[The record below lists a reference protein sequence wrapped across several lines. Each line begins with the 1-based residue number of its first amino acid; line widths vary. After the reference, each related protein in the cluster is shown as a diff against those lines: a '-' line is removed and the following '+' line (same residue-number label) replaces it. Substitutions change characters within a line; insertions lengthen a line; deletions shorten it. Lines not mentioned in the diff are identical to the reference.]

1 MRVLILSC
9 NTGEGHNS
17 AAKAIGAQLEAQ
29 AVEYEIVDALAFIS
43 EKVSDFISGWHVR
56 IYQHVPA
63 LFNIGYRVEEITSPR
78 PKDTSALYR
87 FLSKGAENL
96 YEYIQKGGFDRV
108 VSTHAFASLIMRR
121 VKQDHKDAPDQVFV
135 ATDYTCSPFVAEC
148 QADMYMI
155 PDEKLMQ
162 EFLQCGIARE
172 RILPTGIPVG
182 EVFHTPRNKEKSKE
196 ALGLPKE
203 KRVALLMCGSMGCG
217 PIRQL
222 ARELVDRIPKDTV
235 LVVICGHNKKLYEDM
250 QALANRENFR
260 AVGYTR
266 QMPLY
271 MDAAELIITKPG
283 GLSSTEAA
291 AKRLPM
297 FFINAVGGCEG
308 RNLEFYRGN
317 GLACGAN
324 DVKALVQL
332 VVTKLETPGALDRM
346 RKALEKNFPHHGA
359 KEISDYVLTKM

>member
-17 AAKAIGAQLEAQ
+17 AAKAIGVQLEAQ
-29 AVEYEIVDALAFIS
+29 GVEYEIVDALAFVS

-78 PKDTSALYR
+78 PKETSPLYR
-87 FLSKGAENL
+87 FFSKGAENL
-96 YEYIQKGGFDRV
+96 YEYIRKGQFERV
-108 VSTHAFASLIMRR
+108 ISTHAFASLIMRR
-121 VKQDHKDAPDQVFV
+121 VKQDHADVPNQAFV

-155 PDEKLMQ
+155 PDEKLVD
-162 EFLQCGIARE
+162 EFLKCGIARE

-182 EVFHTPRNKEKSKE
+182 EVFYTPRNEEKSKE
-196 ALGLPKE
+196 ALGLPLD
-203 KRVALLMCGSMGCG
+203 KRIALLMCGSMGCG

-222 ARELVDRIPKDTV
+222 ARELVDQLPKDTI

-250 QALANRENFR
+250 QELTNRENFR
-260 AVGYTR
+260 AVGYTK

-308 RNLEFYRGN
+308 RNLEFYLKN
-317 GLACGAN
+317 GLAYGAD
-324 DVKALVQL
+324 DVKELVKIVL
-332 VVTKLETPGALDRM
+332 AKLETPGELDRM
-346 RKALEKNFPHHGA
+346 RMALEKNFPHHGA
-359 KEISDYVLTKM
+359 KEISSYVLTKM